1 MIKINNEIIA
11 TAEQNIVI
19 TQASYDKLT
28 TAEKNNP
35 LKTYFISDSSIA
47 AQNLVSSEPVAQP
60 LSLDDDDFAAGVDDS
75 DGTASDGTGTE
86 YVVADENGNVVGPM
100 EDQEVGSTDFVDTDL
115 IGLNIA
121 DAIGNASLLAS
132 YGGDGTII
140 GAIADLYK
148 KLGVEP
154 DTSAIDS
161 DDVQLTYS
169 DYLGMIG
176 DRTVLDQYNMPNVT
190 AALMDLF
197 DRIAD
202 AENKA
207 EIARVNAEDAMKAQA
222 EAEAAQAAAE
232 KAKKEAEEAKAE
244 TEKDLA
250 NATNRAENAEAS
262 ASDAWKQLHD
272 TKEELNA
279 EKSKNELLQ
288 SELDA
293 ANKKSE
299 ETDTETTEPGEST
312 GTTGSGETTDTDNGN
327 TTPSESTDETNTDS
341 SEDKSTSEG
350 SEPTDTV
357 TDETNSSTETGET
370 TDTDKGDMTPPESTD
385 ETDTSSSE
393 DKSTSE
399 GESTDTVIGKPD
411 ASTETTENGES
422 TETSGTTDQSS
433 ETTESPEETTTENKS
448 EETVE
453 TPSTESTEESGV
465 AEETSSETTTPTTED
480 SAPAS
485 SDEEK

>member
-1 MIKINNEIIA
+1 MIKINDEIIA

-19 TQASYDKLT
+19 TQANYDKLT

-47 AQNLVSSEPVAQP
+47 AQNLVSDAPAVQP
-60 LSLDDDDFAAGVDDS
+60 MSLDDDAVASVDDS
-75 DGTASDGTGTE
+75 DGTATNGSGTE
-86 YVVADENGNVVGPM
+86 YLVADKYGVVTGPM
-100 EDQEVGSTDFVDTDL
+100 EDQAASSTDFVDTDL

-121 DAIGNASLLAS
+121 DAIGNASMLAS

-148 KLGVEP
+148 RLGVEP
-154 DTSAIDS
+154 DTSGPAT
-161 DDVQLTYS
+161 DDGPLTYS
-169 DYLGMIG
+169 DYLGLIG
-176 DRTVLDQYNMPNVT
+176 DRSTLDQYNMPNIT

-222 EAEAAQAAAE
+222 AAEAAKAAAE
-232 KAKKEAEEAKAE
+232 KAQKEAEESKAE

-250 NATNRAENAEAS
+250 NATNRADNAEAS

-272 TKEELNA
+272 TTEELNA
-279 EKSKNELLQ
+279 EKAKNEHLQ

-293 ANKKSE
+293 AKKSE
-299 ETDTETTEPGEST
+299 ENKTETTEPGEST
-312 GTTGSGETTDTDNGN
+312 GTETTAPGESTDTTGSGKTTDT
-327 TTPSESTDETNTDS
+327 TES
-341 SEDKSTSEG
+341 
-350 SEPTDTV
+350 
-357 TDETNSSTETGET
+357 GET
-370 TDTDKGDMTPPESTD
+370 TDTDKGGTTPPESTD
-385 ETDTSSSE
+385 ETTGSTE

-399 GESTDTVIGKPD
+399 TESTDTVTGNPD
-411 ASTETTENGES
+411 ASTETTAPSES

-433 ETTESPEETTTENKS
+433 ETTKSPEETTTENKS
-448 EETVE
+448 EETIE
-453 TPSTESTEESGV
+453 TPSTESTEEPSV
-465 AEETSSETTTPTTED
+465 KEETPSETTTPAAED
-480 SAPAS
+480 SVPAS

>member
-1 MIKINNEIIA
+1 MIKINDEIIA

-19 TQASYDKLT
+19 TQANYDKLT

-47 AQNLVSSEPVAQP
+47 AQNLVADAPVAQP
-60 LSLDDDDFAAGVDDS
+60 MSLDDDFAADGVDDS
-75 DGTASDGTGTE
+75 DGTATNGTGTE
-86 YVVADENGNVVGPM
+86 FVVADKDGNVVGPM
-100 EDQEVGSTDFVDTDL
+100 EDQAVGSTDFVDTDL

-121 DAIGNASLLAS
+121 DAIGNASMLAS

-148 KLGVEP
+148 RLGVEP
-154 DTSAIDS
+154 TTSDADAYDAPI
-161 DDVQLTYS
+161 TYS

-176 DRTVLDQYNMPNVT
+176 DRSVLDQYDMPNIT

-222 EAEAAQAAAE
+222 EAEAAKAAAE
-232 KAKKEAEEAKAE
+232 KAQKEAEEAKAE

-250 NATNRAENAEAS
+250 NATNRADNAEAS

-272 TKEELNA
+272 TTEELNA
-279 EKSKNELLQ
+279 EKVKNEHLQ
-288 SELDA
+288 SELYA
-293 ANKKSE
+293 AKKSE
-299 ETDTETTEPGEST
+299 ENKTETTEPGEST
-312 GTTGSGETTDTDNGN
+312 DTETPAPGESTDTTGSGETTDT
-327 TTPSESTDETNTDS
+327 TES
-341 SEDKSTSEG
+341 
-350 SEPTDTV
+350 
-357 TDETNSSTETGET
+357 GET
-370 TDTDKGDMTPPESTD
+370 TDTDKGDTTPPESTD
-385 ETDTSSSE
+385 ETTSGSSE

-399 GESTDTVIGKPD
+399 SESTDTVTGKPD
-411 ASTETTENGES
+411 ASTETTEPSES

-433 ETTESPEETTTENKS
+433 ETTESPEGTATENKS
-448 EETVE
+448 EETVK
-453 TPSTESTEESGV
+453 TPSTESTEEPNV
-465 AEETSSETTTPTTED
+465 KEETPSETTTPAAED
-480 SAPAS
+480 SVPAS

>member
-1 MIKINNEIIA
+1 MIKINDEIIA

-19 TQASYDKLT
+19 TQANYDKLT

-47 AQNLVSSEPVAQP
+47 AQNLVANAPAAQP
-60 LSLDDDDFAAGVDDS
+60 MSLDDDDFAASVDDG
-75 DGTASDGTGTE
+75 DGTVTNGNGTE
-86 YVVADENGNVVGPM
+86 YVVADKDGNVVGPM
-100 EDQEVGSTDFVDTDL
+100 EDKSVGSTDFVDTDQ

-121 DAIGNASLLAS
+121 DAIGNASMLSS

-148 KLGVEP
+148 RLGVEP
-154 DTSAIDS
+154 DTSGADA
-161 DDVQLTYS
+161 DDAPLTYS
-169 DYLGMIG
+169 YYLGMIG
-176 DRTVLDQYNMPNVT
+176 DRSVLDQFNMPNVT

-222 EAEAAQAAAE
+222 EAEAAKAAAE
-232 KAKKEAEEAKAE
+232 KAQKEAEAAKAE

-250 NATNRAENAEAS
+250 NATNRADNAEAS

-272 TKEELNA
+272 TTEELNA
-279 EKSKNELLQ
+279 EKTKNERLQ

-293 ANKKSE
+293 AKKSE
-299 ETDTETTEPGEST
+299 ENKTETTEPGEST
-312 GTTGSGETTDTDNGN
+312 GTETTA
-327 TTPSESTDETNTDS
+327 PSESTDT
-341 SEDKSTSEG
+341 
-350 SEPTDTV
+350 
-357 TDETNSSTETGET
+357 TESGET
-370 TDTDKGDMTPPESTD
+370 TDTDKGDTTPPESTD
-385 ETDTSSSE
+385 ETAPGSSE

-399 GESTDTVIGKPD
+399 GESTDTVTGEPD
-411 ASTETTENGES
+411 ASTETGKTDES
-422 TETSGTTDQSS
+422 TEASGTTDQSS
-433 ETTESPEETTTENKS
+433 ETTKSPEETTTENKS

-453 TPSTESTEESGV
+453 TPSTESTEEPSV
-465 AEETSSETTTPTTED
+465 KEETSSETMTPATED

>member
-1 MIKINNEIIA
+1 MIKINDEIIA

-19 TQASYDKLT
+19 TQANYDKLT

-47 AQNLVSSEPVAQP
+47 AQNLVANAPAAQP
-60 LSLDDDDFAAGVDDS
+60 MSLDDDDFAASVDDR
-75 DGTASDGTGTE
+75 DGTVTNGNGTE
-86 YVVADENGNVVGPM
+86 YVVADKDGNVVGPM
-100 EDQEVGSTDFVDTDL
+100 EDQSVGSTDFVDTDQ

-121 DAIGNASLLAS
+121 DAIGNASVLAS

-148 KLGVEP
+148 RLGVEP
-154 DTSAIDS
+154 DTSGADA
-161 DDVQLTYS
+161 DDAPPLTYS
-169 DYLGMIG
+169 DYLGLIG
-176 DRTVLDQYNMPNVT
+176 DRSVLDQFNMPNVT

-222 EAEAAQAAAE
+222 DAEAAKAAAE
-232 KAKKEAEEAKAE
+232 KAQKEAEAAKAE

-250 NATNRAENAEAS
+250 NATNRADNAEAS

-272 TKEELNA
+272 TTEELNA
-279 EKSKNELLQ
+279 EKTKNERLQ

-293 ANKKSE
+293 AKKSE
-299 ETDTETTEPGEST
+299 ENKAETTEPGEST
-312 GTTGSGETTDTDNGN
+312 DTETTAPG
-327 TTPSESTDETNTDS
+327 ESTDT
-341 SEDKSTSEG
+341 
-350 SEPTDTV
+350 
-357 TDETNSSTETGET
+357 TESGET
-370 TDTDKGDMTPPESTD
+370 TDTDKGDTTPPESTD
-385 ETDTSSSE
+385 ETTPGSSE

-399 GESTDTVIGKPD
+399 GESTDTVTGEPD
-411 ASTETTENGES
+411 TSTETTEKGES
-422 TETSGTTDQSS
+422 TEASGTTDQSS
-433 ETTESPEETTTENKS
+433 ETTESPEETTTDNKS

-453 TPSTESTEESGV
+453 TPSTESTEEPSV
-465 AEETSSETTTPTTED
+465 KEDTSSETTTPATED

>member
-11 TAEQNIVI
+11 TAEQNVVI

-28 TAEKNNP
+28 TAQKNDP

-75 DGTASDGTGTE
+75 DGTASNGTGTE

-121 DAIGNASLLAS
+121 DAIGNASVLAS

-140 GAIADLYK
+140 GAIVDLYK

-154 DTSAIDS
+154 NTSGATA
-161 DDVQLTYS
+161 DDAPLTYS
-169 DYLGMIG
+169 DYLGLIG

-222 EAEAAQAAAE
+222 EAEAAKAAAE
-232 KAKKEAEEAKAE
+232 K
-244 TEKDLA
+244 
-250 NATNRAENAEAS
+250 AEAS
-262 ASDAWKQLHD
+262 ASDAWKQLHA

-299 ETDTETTEPGEST
+299 ETDTETTKPGEST
-312 GTTGSGETTDTDNGN
+312 GTET
-327 TTPSESTDETNTDS
+327 TTPSESTGTT
-341 SEDKSTSEG
+341 
-350 SEPTDTV
+350 EP
-357 TDETNSSTETGET
+357 GET
-370 TDTDKGDMTPPESTD
+370 TDTDKGDTSPSESTD
-385 ETDTSSSE
+385 EANTGSSE
-393 DKSTSE
+393 NKSTSE
-399 GESTDTVIGKPD
+399 GGESTDTVTDETGS
-411 ASTETTENGES
+411 STETGDTGK
-422 TETSGTTDQSS
+422 TSGTDQ
-433 ETTESPEETTTENKS
+433 TVTENKS

-453 TPSTESTEESGV
+453 TPSTESTEESG
-465 AEETSSETTTPTTED
+465 ATEGTPSETTTTED
-480 SAPAS
+480 SATES